1 MYPGPYTNG
10 NMPEGLILGQ
20 NYFYASSDGQTLTD
34 TPHPSGVY
42 NFQYAEF
49 LDLQPGTYTFGY
61 ASTSGLSVNWEP
73 AGAAISQGSFIITAD
88 GEIVV
93 PGTATDIAGEG
104 TTYDASK
111 LGDSVNPVFTG
122 GTLVANENDKTYSN
136 DFTLDSSATNTLDA
150 NGNNNTFTGEFSDA
164 NSAQAGKITFADSS
178 SGGDGTVI
186 LTGKNTHTGGTTVT
200 NGTLALSGNGTLGA
214 DSGTT
219 TVNGGTLELG
229 GTTQTQ
235 QALVQSSGTVQNG
248 TVNVDDYTLSGGTV
262 ASTAVINASEAI
274 SVSAGQVDGV
284 LNGAAELTKTGT
296 GTVTLT
302 NANGYTGGTT
312 VNAGTLAVSGNGTLG
327 AESGTTTINGG
338 TLELGGTSQTQQAL
352 VQSSGTV
359 QNGTVNV
366 DDYTLSGG
374 TLASTAVINATD
386 AISVSA
392 GQVDGVLNGAA
403 ELTKTGSG
411 TVTLTNA
418 NGYTGGT
425 TVNAD
430 TLAVSGN
437 GTLGAES
444 GTTTINGG
452 TLELGGTSQ
461 TQQALVQS
469 SGTVQNGTVNVDDY
483 TLSGGTLASTAVIN
497 ATDAISVSA
506 GQVDGVLNGAA
517 ELTKT
522 GSGTVTLTNANGYTG
537 GTTVNAGTLAVS
549 GNGTL
554 GAESGTTTIN
564 GGTLELGGTSQTQQA
579 LVQSSG
585 TVQNGTV
592 NVDDYTLSGGTL
604 ASTAVINATDAISVS
619 AGQVDGVLNGAAELT
634 KTGSGTVTLT
644 NANSYT
650 GGTTVNAGTLAVS
663 GNGTLGAES
672 GTTTINGGTLE
683 LGGTSQTQQ
692 ALVQSSGTVQN
703 GTVNV
708 DDYTLSGGT
717 LANTAVINAT
727 DAISVSAGQVDGVLN
742 GAAELTKTG
751 SGTVTLTNANSYTGG
766 TTIEGGALVVG
777 NGAIGGSIIGDVA
790 NNGTLVLNRSDRV
803 DFTGDISGTGSLVL
817 TGGGVTQLGNNNQYE
832 GSTNVASSVAL
843 GTASSFGKGKISN
856 NGLVVFGQ
864 QQAGELSNV
873 LAGAGS
879 FVKAGAGALTLSGDG
894 DFNGT
899 FYVEEGAVIANSQ
912 LGQSNFEIGNGA
924 ILGGTGRVGNL
935 TLENGSVLATGQSI
949 GTLNVTGNIQQQSGS
964 LWQVEVAQSGVNDSL
979 IAGGSAS
986 VENGSVLNVEN
997 LTGERY
1003 ALDAS
1008 FQVLSAQNGV
1018 SGTYTL
1024 TGDTYISTFYGLTA
1038 DYSNPNAVVL
1048 RVSQSRSFDQISGL
1062 NRNQNAVAGA
1072 LQFLDINNPLYQAI
1086 GYLTDENEAKR
1097 AFTQLGGEIHSS
1109 GQAVAIED
1117 SRFVREAAFGR
1128 LRSSLGGIGAGE
1140 AVKDDGVSWWS
1151 HGFGSGGRFENTTNN
1166 GASDLDR
1173 TIGGGFAGV
1182 DAALNNS
1189 WRIGALAGYSHSNF
1203 NTRWLDSSGEAAG
1216 YHVGVYGGG
1225 KAGMLDVKLGAAYSW
1240 QEIDTSRS
1248 ISFTGYTDALSAS
1261 YRNHV
1266 TQVYGEVSHQFDVMG
1281 VVAEPFANLA
1291 YVHLNSGSF
1300 TEDGGAAALRADS
1313 NNSSTVFSTLGLRA
1327 SFAVSEDGATKFYGS
1342 AGWRHAYNDLNPAA
1356 TTSFV
1361 AGGNAFSTG
1370 GVPIAQDAGV
1380 LEFGLDRK
1388 LNDGLSIGVSYSG
1401 QFSKGSQDNG
1411 AKARLQWKF

>member
-1 MYPGPYTNG
+1 MSSNIENFLIGRDAIACGEDLSGAKRRRTSLLASVSINILASVASFNQQYRYFNKVGLVTLGVMAAPMAAHAHTDSLGYILSPGSSDGLYTARIVYGSWHTGTIAAEGAAKLSKDESEVGTQNFVMYPGPYTNG

-61 ASTSGLSVNWEP
+61 ASTSGLSANWTP
-73 AGAAISQGSFIITAD
+73 AGSAISQGKFTITAD
-88 GEIVV
+88 GGIIV
-93 PGTATDIAGEG
+93 PGTATDIAGAG
-104 TTYDASK
+104 TEYDASK

-200 NGTLALSGNGTLGA
+200 S
-214 DSGTT
+214 
-219 TVNGGTLELG
+219 
-229 GTTQTQ
+229 
-235 QALVQSSGTVQNG
+235 
-248 TVNVDDYTLSGGTV
+248 
-262 ASTAVINASEAI
+262 
-274 SVSAGQVDGV
+274 
-284 LNGAAELTKTGT
+284 
-296 GTVTLT
+296 
-302 NANGYTGGTT
+302 
-312 VNAGTLAVSGNGTLG
+312 GTLAVSGNGTLG

-425 TVNAD
+425 TM
-430 TLAVSGN
+430 
-437 GTLGAES
+437 
-444 GTTTINGG
+444 
-452 TLELGGTSQ
+452 
-461 TQQALVQS
+461 
-469 SGTVQNGTVNVDDY
+469 
-483 TLSGGTLASTAVIN
+483 
-497 ATDAISVSA
+497 
-506 GQVDGVLNGAA
+506 
-517 ELTKT
+517 
-522 GSGTVTLTNANGYTG
+522 
-537 GTTVNAGTLAVS
+537 NAGTLAVS

-554 GAESGTTTIN
+554 GAESGTTAIN

-650 GGTTVNAGTLAVS
+650 GGTT
-663 GNGTLGAES
+663 
-672 GTTTINGGTLE
+672 
-683 LGGTSQTQQ
+683 
-692 ALVQSSGTVQN
+692 
-703 GTVNV
+703 
-708 DDYTLSGGT
+708 
-717 LANTAVINAT
+717 
-727 DAISVSAGQVDGVLN
+727 
-742 GAAELTKTG
+742 
-751 SGTVTLTNANSYTGG
+751 
-766 TTIEGGALVVG
+766 IEGGALVVG
-777 NGAIGGSIIGDVA
+777 NGATGGSIIGDVA

-803 DFTGDISGTGSLVL
+803 DFTGDISGTGSFVL

-986 VENGSVLNVEN
+986 IENGSVLNVEN

-1008 FQVLSAQNGV
+1008 FQVLTAQNGV

-1062 NRNQNAVAGA
+1062 NKNQNAVAGA
-1072 LQFLDINNPLYQAI
+1072 LQFLDIHNPLYQAI

-1266 TQVYGEVSHQFDVMG
+1266 TQVYGEVSHQFDVMS

-1313 NNSSTVFSTLGLRA
+1313 SNSSTVFSTLGLRA

-1361 AGGNAFSTG
+1361 VGGNAFSTG
-1370 GVPIAQDAGV
+1370 GVPIAQDVGV

>member
-1 MYPGPYTNG
+1 
-10 NMPEGLILGQ
+10 
-20 NYFYASSDGQTLTD
+20 
-34 TPHPSGVY
+34 
-42 NFQYAEF
+42 
-49 LDLQPGTYTFGY
+49 
-61 ASTSGLSVNWEP
+61 
-73 AGAAISQGSFIITAD
+73 
-88 GEIVV
+88 
-93 PGTATDIAGEG
+93 
-104 TTYDASK
+104 
-111 LGDSVNPVFTG
+111 
-122 GTLVANENDKTYSN
+122 
-136 DFTLDSSATNTLDA
+136 
-150 NGNNNTFTGEFSDA
+150 
-164 NSAQAGKITFADSS
+164 
-178 SGGDGTVI
+178 
-186 LTGKNTHTGGTTVT
+186 
-200 NGTLALSGNGTLGA
+200 
-214 DSGTT
+214 
-219 TVNGGTLELG
+219 
-229 GTTQTQ
+229 
-235 QALVQSSGTVQNG
+235 
-248 TVNVDDYTLSGGTV
+248 
-262 ASTAVINASEAI
+262 
-274 SVSAGQVDGV
+274 
-284 LNGAAELTKTGT
+284 
-296 GTVTLT
+296 
-302 NANGYTGGTT
+302 
-312 VNAGTLAVSGNGTLG
+312 
-327 AESGTTTINGG
+327 
-338 TLELGGTSQTQQAL
+338 
-352 VQSSGTV
+352 
-359 QNGTVNV
+359 
-366 DDYTLSGG
+366 
-374 TLASTAVINATD
+374 
-386 AISVSA
+386 
-392 GQVDGVLNGAA
+392 
-403 ELTKTGSG
+403 
-411 TVTLTNA
+411 
-418 NGYTGGT
+418 
-425 TVNAD
+425 
-430 TLAVSGN
+430 
-437 GTLGAES
+437 
-444 GTTTINGG
+444 
-452 TLELGGTSQ
+452 
-461 TQQALVQS
+461 
-469 SGTVQNGTVNVDDY
+469 
-483 TLSGGTLASTAVIN
+483 
-497 ATDAISVSA
+497 
-506 GQVDGVLNGAA
+506 
-517 ELTKT
+517 
-522 GSGTVTLTNANGYTG
+522 
-537 GTTVNAGTLAVS
+537 
-549 GNGTL
+549 
-554 GAESGTTTIN
+554 
-564 GGTLELGGTSQTQQA
+564 
-579 LVQSSG
+579 
-585 TVQNGTV
+585 
-592 NVDDYTLSGGTL
+592 
-604 ASTAVINATDAISVS
+604 
-619 AGQVDGVLNGAAELT
+619 AAELT

-717 LANTAVINAT
+717 LASTAVINAT

-1128 LRSSLGGIGAGE
+1128 LRSLGGIGAGE

-1248 ISFTGYTDALSAS
+1248 ISFTGYTDELSAS

-1342 AGWRHAYNDLNPAA
+1342 AGWRHAYNDLNPVA

>member
-1 MYPGPYTNG
+1 
-10 NMPEGLILGQ
+10 
-20 NYFYASSDGQTLTD
+20 
-34 TPHPSGVY
+34 
-42 NFQYAEF
+42 
-49 LDLQPGTYTFGY
+49 
-61 ASTSGLSVNWEP
+61 
-73 AGAAISQGSFIITAD
+73 
-88 GEIVV
+88 
-93 PGTATDIAGEG
+93 
-104 TTYDASK
+104 
-111 LGDSVNPVFTG
+111 
-122 GTLVANENDKTYSN
+122 
-136 DFTLDSSATNTLDA
+136 
-150 NGNNNTFTGEFSDA
+150 
-164 NSAQAGKITFADSS
+164 
-178 SGGDGTVI
+178 
-186 LTGKNTHTGGTTVT
+186 
-200 NGTLALSGNGTLGA
+200 
-214 DSGTT
+214 
-219 TVNGGTLELG
+219 
-229 GTTQTQ
+229 
-235 QALVQSSGTVQNG
+235 
-248 TVNVDDYTLSGGTV
+248 
-262 ASTAVINASEAI
+262 
-274 SVSAGQVDGV
+274 
-284 LNGAAELTKTGT
+284 
-296 GTVTLT
+296 
-302 NANGYTGGTT
+302 
-312 VNAGTLAVSGNGTLG
+312 
-327 AESGTTTINGG
+327 
-338 TLELGGTSQTQQAL
+338 
-352 VQSSGTV
+352 
-359 QNGTVNV
+359 
-366 DDYTLSGG
+366 
-374 TLASTAVINATD
+374 
-386 AISVSA
+386 
-392 GQVDGVLNGAA
+392 
-403 ELTKTGSG
+403 
-411 TVTLTNA
+411 
-418 NGYTGGT
+418 
-425 TVNAD
+425 
-430 TLAVSGN
+430 
-437 GTLGAES
+437 
-444 GTTTINGG
+444 
-452 TLELGGTSQ
+452 
-461 TQQALVQS
+461 
-469 SGTVQNGTVNVDDY
+469 
-483 TLSGGTLASTAVIN
+483 
-497 ATDAISVSA
+497 
-506 GQVDGVLNGAA
+506 
-517 ELTKT
+517 
-522 GSGTVTLTNANGYTG
+522 
-537 GTTVNAGTLAVS
+537 
-549 GNGTL
+549 
-554 GAESGTTTIN
+554 
-564 GGTLELGGTSQTQQA
+564 
-579 LVQSSG
+579 
-585 TVQNGTV
+585 
-592 NVDDYTLSGGTL
+592 
-604 ASTAVINATDAISVS
+604 
-619 AGQVDGVLNGAAELT
+619 
-634 KTGSGTVTLT
+634 
-644 NANSYT
+644 
-650 GGTTVNAGTLAVS
+650 
-663 GNGTLGAES
+663 
-672 GTTTINGGTLE
+672 
-683 LGGTSQTQQ
+683 
-692 ALVQSSGTVQN
+692 
-703 GTVNV
+703 
-708 DDYTLSGGT
+708 
-717 LANTAVINAT
+717 
-727 DAISVSAGQVDGVLN
+727 
-742 GAAELTKTG
+742 AAELTKTG

-777 NGAIGGSIIGDVA
+777 NGATGGSIIGDVA

-803 DFTGDISGTGSLVL
+803 DFTGDISGTGSFVL

-986 VENGSVLNVEN
+986 IENGSVLNVEN

-1008 FQVLSAQNGV
+1008 FQVLTAQNGV

-1062 NRNQNAVAGA
+1062 NKNQNAVAGA

-1370 GVPIAQDAGV
+1370 GVPIAQDVGV

-1401 QFSKGSQDNG
+1401 QFSKGAQDNG

>member
-1 MYPGPYTNG
+1 MSSNIENFLIGRDAIACGEDLSGAKRRRTSLLASVSINILASVASFNQQYRYFNKVGLVTLGVMAAPMAAHAHTDSLGYILSPGSSDGLYTARIVYGSWHTGTIAAEGAAKLSKDESEVGTQNFVMYPGPYTNG

-61 ASTSGLSVNWEP
+61 ASTSGLSANWTP
-73 AGAAISQGSFIITAD
+73 AGSAISQGKFTITAD
-88 GEIVV
+88 GGIIV
-93 PGTATDIAGEG
+93 PGTATDIAGAG
-104 TTYDASK
+104 TEYDASK

-200 NGTLALSGNGTLGA
+200 S
-214 DSGTT
+214 
-219 TVNGGTLELG
+219 
-229 GTTQTQ
+229 
-235 QALVQSSGTVQNG
+235 
-248 TVNVDDYTLSGGTV
+248 
-262 ASTAVINASEAI
+262 
-274 SVSAGQVDGV
+274 
-284 LNGAAELTKTGT
+284 
-296 GTVTLT
+296 
-302 NANGYTGGTT
+302 
-312 VNAGTLAVSGNGTLG
+312 
-327 AESGTTTINGG
+327 
-338 TLELGGTSQTQQAL
+338 
-352 VQSSGTV
+352 
-359 QNGTVNV
+359 
-366 DDYTLSGG
+366 
-374 TLASTAVINATD
+374 
-386 AISVSA
+386 
-392 GQVDGVLNGAA
+392 
-403 ELTKTGSG
+403 
-411 TVTLTNA
+411 
-418 NGYTGGT
+418 
-425 TVNAD
+425 
-430 TLAVSGN
+430 
-437 GTLGAES
+437 
-444 GTTTINGG
+444 
-452 TLELGGTSQ
+452 
-461 TQQALVQS
+461 
-469 SGTVQNGTVNVDDY
+469 
-483 TLSGGTLASTAVIN
+483 
-497 ATDAISVSA
+497 
-506 GQVDGVLNGAA
+506 
-517 ELTKT
+517 
-522 GSGTVTLTNANGYTG
+522 
-537 GTTVNAGTLAVS
+537 GTLAVS

-650 GGTTVNAGTLAVS
+650 GGTT
-663 GNGTLGAES
+663 
-672 GTTTINGGTLE
+672 
-683 LGGTSQTQQ
+683 
-692 ALVQSSGTVQN
+692 
-703 GTVNV
+703 
-708 DDYTLSGGT
+708 
-717 LANTAVINAT
+717 
-727 DAISVSAGQVDGVLN
+727 
-742 GAAELTKTG
+742 
-751 SGTVTLTNANSYTGG
+751 
-766 TTIEGGALVVG
+766 IEGGALVVG
-777 NGAIGGSIIGDVA
+777 NGATGGSIIGDVA

-803 DFTGDISGTGSLVL
+803 DFTGDISGTGSFVL

-924 ILGGTGRVGNL
+924 ILRGTGRVGNL

-986 VENGSVLNVEN
+986 IENGSVLNVEN

-1008 FQVLSAQNGV
+1008 FQVLTAQNGV

-1062 NRNQNAVAGA
+1062 NKNQNAVAGA
-1072 LQFLDINNPLYQAI
+1072 LQFLDIHNPLYQAI

-1266 TQVYGEVSHQFDVMG
+1266 TQVYGEVSHQFDVMS

-1313 NNSSTVFSTLGLRA
+1313 SNSSTVFSTLGLRA

-1361 AGGNAFSTG
+1361 VGGNAFSTG
-1370 GVPIAQDAGV
+1370 GVPIAQDVGV